1 MADRTIKP
9 DSGNDLVLQNNGG
22 GTKIEIPNSGDIE
35 ITGTIGSGTFNGTIG
50 DSATFPAGTVLQVK
64 NKYVTDTHT
73 SNSSDFVWDDTYL
86 DVTAKADNSKY
97 LVIFSGNGT
106 PDGGTNEGDS
116 IEGFGFAVDPAGGTS
131 WTYFGGGTNTTHTTN
146 TKFFLTRFDQSGS
159 SLNRDVYYHN
169 LFSGIGE
176 YTSSVN
182 AGTTLRFA
190 IRYFHYYHATLHPNI
205 TINSSF
211 ATGSESYH
219 GNLATSYSVF
229 EIKT

>member
-1 MADRTIKP
+1 MPST
-9 DSGNDLVLQNNGG
+9 LQVD
-22 GTKIEIPNSGDIE
+22 KIIDGSATTNKELAEYSSSAWSW
-35 ITGTIGSGTFNGTIG
+35 GSGL
-50 DSATFPAGTVLQVK
+50 PEGTVLQVK
-64 NKYVTDTHT
+64 NKYITDTHT
-73 SNSSDFVWDDTYL
+73 TTTTDFVWDDTYL

-106 PDGGTNEGDS
+106 PDGGTNEGDG

-131 WTYFGGGTNTTHTTN
+131 WTYFGGGTNTTNTTN
-146 TKFFLTRFDQSGS
+146 TKFFGTRFEQDGLSK
-159 SLNRDVYYHN
+159 NRDSYYHT

-182 AGTTLRFA
+182 AGTTLRFG
-190 IRYFHYYHATLHPNI
+190 IRYFHYGSTNHPDL
-205 TINSSF
+205 TINTGGQ
-211 ATGSESYH
+211 ATGSASFH